1 MGWHSCAVSTIVF
14 VHAHPDDEASQ
25 TSGSIARA
33 VAQGHR
39 VVIVYATDGSQG
51 SLPEGEAG
59 SLAELRRAEAE
70 ASAAV
75 TGAQRIAWLPYHDSG
90 MRGWDANS
98 AAGAFMQADVDA
110 VARQIADLLDEEDA
124 DAVVGYDWH
133 GGYGHPDHVQVH
145 RVTRRAAEVAARRP
159 RYLEVTMNRD
169 KMRRFAAA
177 AAAAGFEGW
186 DVDAPMDDG
195 NPFGMPEAQLHW
207 SVDITDELQTKRAA
221 LAAHAS
227 QPDAA
232 GMLLMPPEAFA
243 AMLGHEFYR
252 EPARE
257 PGMVEG
263 WPFP

>member
-1 MGWHSCAVSTIVF
+1 MSTIVF

-25 TSGSIARA
+25 TSGTIARA
-33 VAQGHR
+33 VRQGHR

-51 SLPEGEAG
+51 TLPEGTAG
-59 SLAELRRAEAE
+59 TLADLRKAEAE

-75 TGAQRIAWLPYHDSG
+75 TGAQRLVWLPFHDSG
-90 MRGWDANS
+90 MRGWESN
-98 AAGAFMQADVDA
+98 AAPGAFMQADVDA
-110 VARQIADLLDEEDA
+110 VARRIADVLDEEEA

-145 RVTRRAAEVAARRP
+145 RVTRRAADLAAHRP

-169 KMRRFAAA
+169 RLRRFAAQA
-177 AAAAGFEGW
+177 EGAGYEPW

-195 NPFGMPEAQLHW
+195 NPIGTPESHLHW
-207 SVDITDELQTKRAA
+207 SVDITDEIDTKRDA

-232 GMLLMPPEAFA
+232 GMLQMPAEPFT
-243 AMLGHEFYR
+243 AMLGHEHYR

-257 PGMVEG
+257 PGMVEA
-263 WPFP
+263 WPFD